1 MYNDYDL
8 QCIFY
13 LGIEVRK
20 MLLLEEQFLYID
32 VYFDKIKEIYQDYK
46 KYDNKKRS
54 LLDSIHDYINEN
66 ESEIIEKVKC
76 CFE

>member
-1 MYNDYDL
+1 MYNEYDL

-13 LGIEVRK
+13 LGIEIRK

-46 KYDNKKRS
+46 KYDNKKS

-66 ESEIIEKVKC
+66 ESEIIEKIKD